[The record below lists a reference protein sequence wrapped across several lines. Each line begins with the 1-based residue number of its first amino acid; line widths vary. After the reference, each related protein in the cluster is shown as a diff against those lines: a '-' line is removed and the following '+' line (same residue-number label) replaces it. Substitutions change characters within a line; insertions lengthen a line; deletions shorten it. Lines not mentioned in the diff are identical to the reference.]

1 MPRIEIRPAP
11 NLTVSGGDTVNLT
24 CAVIAGNPTPTV
36 VWERE
41 GNKPLNSSSDGVLV
55 IAAASGVSQGKYI
68 CRATNILGSTEAVA
82 FLIVQGTI
90 IWQRVIKCTSRNRK
104 FLRYN
109 VNAFWKHIILSL
121 EFRPLKWK
129 INKVMH
135 LFIYSF
141 IDHTI
146 PYLSVR

>member
-55 IAAASGVSQGKYI
+55 IAAATGDSQGKYT
-68 CRATNILGSTEAVA
+68 CKATNILGSTEAVA

-90 IWQRVIKCTSRNRK
+90 IRQHDKECTSRDRK
-104 FLRYN
+104 FLRHN
-109 VNAFWKHIILSL
+109 VNAFRKHIILSL
-121 EFRPLKWK
+121 GFRPLK
-129 INKVMH
+129 
-135 LFIYSF
+135 
-141 IDHTI
+141 
-146 PYLSVR
+146 

>member
-90 IWQRVIKCTSRNRK
+90 IWQRVIKYSSRNRK

-109 VNAFWKHIILSL
+109 VNAF
-121 EFRPLKWK
+121 
-129 INKVMH
+129 
-135 LFIYSF
+135 
-141 IDHTI
+141 
-146 PYLSVR
+146 

>member
-24 CAVIAGNPTPTV
+24 CSVIAGNPTPTV

-55 IAAASGVSQGKYI
+55 IAAASGVSQGKYM

-90 IWQRVIKCTSRNRK
+90 IWHRVIKCTSRNRK

-135 LFIYSF
+135 LLIYSF